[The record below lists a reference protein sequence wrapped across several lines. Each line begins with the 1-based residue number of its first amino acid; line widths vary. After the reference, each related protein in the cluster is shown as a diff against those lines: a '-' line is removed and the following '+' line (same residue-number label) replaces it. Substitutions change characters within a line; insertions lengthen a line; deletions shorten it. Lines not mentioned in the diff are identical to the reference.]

1 MNKKELKQM
10 LKPLIK
16 ECIKEVIFEDG
27 TLSTIIS
34 EVVQGVGQPI
44 VETKQRFSKKQQ
56 PQYETDDQ
64 ARARLNKQRKK
75 MMEAIGGEAYNGV
88 NLFEGTTPAPVENQQ
103 GQGALSGVD
112 PNDAGIDIS
121 SVMSKSSLIWQKM
134 AGKNGK

>member
-34 EVVQGVGQPI
+34 EVMQGVGQPI
-44 VETKQRFSKKQQ
+44 VETKQKFPTKRKV
-56 PQYETDDQ
+56 QYETDDQ
-64 ARARLNKQRKK
+64 AKARLNEQREK
-75 MMEAIGGEAYNGV
+75 MMDAIGGEAYNGV
-88 NLFEGTTPAPVENQQ
+88 NLFEGTTPAPSPNQQ
-103 GQGALSGVD
+103 GQGPLDDTD
-112 PNDAGIDIS
+112 PKDPGIDIS
-121 SVMSKSSLIWQKM
+121 SVMGKSSMIWQKM

>member
-27 TLSTIIS
+27 TLSAIIS

-44 VETKQRFSKKQQ
+44 VETKQRFPKKQE

-64 ARARLNKQRKK
+64 AKVRLNKQRKK
-75 MMEAIGGEAYNGV
+75 MMDAIGGDDYNGV
-88 NLFEGTTPAPVENQQ
+88 NLFEGTIPTPAQNQQ
-103 GQGALSGVD
+103 GKGALSDVD
-112 PNDAGIDIS
+112 PSDPGVDIS
-121 SVMSKSSLIWQKM
+121 SLMHKSSAIWSKM

>member
-1 MNKKELKQM
+1 MNKSELKQI

-44 VETKQRFSKKQQ
+44 VETKQRFSKKQK
-56 PQYETDDQ
+56 PQYETDEQ
-64 ARARLNKQRKK
+64 AKNRLNEKRKK
-75 MMEAIGGEAYNGV
+75 MMEAVGGDSYNGV
-88 NLFEGTTPAPVENQQ
+88 NLFEGTTPAPQQ
-103 GQGALSGVD
+103 QSQGALSDVD
-112 PNDAGIDIS
+112 PKDAGVDIS
-121 SVMSKSSLIWQKM
+121 SVMGNSSMIWKKM